1 MRACSR
7 LHDRDDKNNI
17 VFIEDMANQTGGMT
31 ITNDAEAVVNYY
43 RSLYGND
50 IRIVYL
56 DTDAEWWE
64 LVWQA
69 DGMWDSDFSVSFK
82 PWHGLAWDILKR

>member
-7 LHDRDDKNNI
+7 FRDRDDKNNI

-43 RSLYGND
+43 RSLYGNG

-56 DTDAEWWE
+56 DTDNEWWE
-64 LVWQA
+64 IVWTLERHR
-69 DGMWDSDFSVSFK
+69 GTSVDFK

>member
-7 LHDRDDKNNI
+7 FRDRDDKNNI

-56 DTDAEWWE
+56 DTDEEWWE
-64 LVWQA
+64 IVWTLERHH
-69 DGMWDSDFSVSFK
+69 GTSVDFK

>member
-1 MRACSR
+1 MRASSKFR
-7 LHDRDDKNNI
+7 DRDDKNNI

-43 RSLYGND
+43 RSIYGNG

-56 DTDAEWWE
+56 DTDEEWWE
-64 LVWQA
+64 IVWTLERHH
-69 DGMWDSDFSVSFK
+69 GTSVDFK

>member
-7 LHDRDDKNNI
+7 FRDRDDKNNI

-43 RSLYGND
+43 RSLYGNG

-56 DTDAEWWE
+56 DTDNEWWE
-64 LVWQA
+64 IVWTLERHH
-69 DGMWDSDFSVSFK
+69 GTSVDFK

>member
-7 LHDRDDKNNI
+7 LHNRDEKNNI

-56 DTDAEWWE
+56 DTDNEWWE
-64 LVWQA
+64 IVWTLERHH
-69 DGMWDSDFSVSFK
+69 GTSVDFK

>member
-1 MRACSR
+1 MKACSR
-7 LHDRDDKNNI
+7 FRDRDDKNNI

-56 DTDAEWWE
+56 DTDNEWWE
-64 LVWQA
+64 IVWTLERHH
-69 DGMWDSDFSVSFK
+69 GTSVDFK

>member
-7 LHDRDDKNNI
+7 FRDRDAKNNI

-43 RSLYGND
+43 RSIYGNG

-56 DTDAEWWE
+56 DTDEEWWE
-64 LVWQA
+64 IVWTLERHH
-69 DGMWDSDFSVSFK
+69 GTSVDFK